1 MKDWSAVSSWLGN
14 REAVSQ
20 DLRERRL
27 TTYRSV
33 WADIRRLPL
42 AADRRRQG
50 LAQA

>member
-33 WADIRRLPL
+33 WADTSVVSRWPRTD
-42 AADRRRQG
+42 ADK
-50 LAQA
+50 A